1 MPICGNVPCCT
12 WKITVLRMEN
22 LCYHVA
28 SGTIAMIG
36 GIMRTAYICTLDGK
50 IQSAIKNDLTELG
63 LCAED
68 ISRAMDSRLCDLE
81 DTIDI
86 EKYL

>member
-1 MPICGNVPCCT
+1 
-12 WKITVLRMEN
+12 
-22 LCYHVA
+22 
-28 SGTIAMIG
+28 MIG
-36 GIMRTAYICTLDGK
+36 EIMRTAYICTLDGK
-50 IQSAIKNDLTELG
+50 IQSAIRNDLTELG

-86 EKYL
+86 EKYLQLEDFATPSGVDLQRQVEDLPFAAIFLS